1 MTPRLVG
8 HLRCVKDPLVAAVL
22 LVGTAP
28 SLAQLHDT
36 RNAAGWYSKAIHRLE
51 AAELSETDWRALREY
66 QPDSGAVPTESMRA
80 ALARLQPVF
89 RAIRRGSRQDFSDF
103 DLDYSEGFGLLLPH
117 LGSLRSICG
126 LMTKDV
132 MVQVHDGDAAGAA
145 ETIAALYRMSD
156 HLADDRVMVSSLVG
170 QSVFEQ
176 ADRAAQAGLDR
187 SAFGAAESSTLLE
200 AVKALDDRD
209 PFDVVG
215 ALRNEQQSVVGWVRE
230 QYGEAEDRAWMLDE
244 LGLDAKAANVLAGMM
259 LVDEARFE
267 SALQETDE
275 VMGRV
280 VELFTLD
287 DAAEAQFELA
297 RLAEEIGRGEHGPL
311 AAMLVPN
318 VSGVYKKMIAA
329 QQAVA
334 DRTAV
339 LQDIVD
345 GNVAAESLAN
355 AAVWYLQAVQML
367 KALDPQTMTTLRE
380 IAQDPTRSIDDTSAG
395 AFRKTETILA
405 TMRTG
410 SQKPRC
416 DFTIARHGRV
426 PAIPPYLPGLR
437 DAARLLHA
445 DAVRSL
451 QRKKPAVAADRLA
464 TCFRLSRH
472 LAGDLQI
479 PSTLTSHVIFNA
491 TTQLARE
498 GLGSLTAD
506 QRAGL
511 LKVVLAASPRDPFG
525 YVSSQAAVRTALI
538 NGLPLR
544 TEARRRAQRTV
555 GLLDGDRLLYLT
567 VVAGRVEIPL
577 PETEA
582 LDDVISLEALAMALT
597 EAARVREEVAVTGD
611 LGPIAR
617 RTVPDIGQV
626 GERFT
631 RARSDL
637 RRAIATLEP
646 TG

>member
-1 MTPRLVG
+1 MG
-8 HLRCVKDPLVAAVL
+8 
-22 LVGTAP
+22 
-28 SLAQLHDT
+28 QLHDA
-36 RNAAGWYSKAIHRLE
+36 RNAAGWYTKAVHRLE
-51 AAELSETDWRALREY
+51 TAGLSEADWRALREY
-66 QPDSGAVPTESMRA
+66 RPDSGAVPTDAVRA

-89 RAIRRGSRQDFSDF
+89 RAMQRGSRQGFSDF
-103 DLDYSEGFGLLLPH
+103 DLQYSEGFGLLLPH
-117 LGSLRSICG
+117 LGPLRSISG
-126 LMTKDV
+126 LMTKDA
-132 MVQVHDGDAAGAA
+132 MVRVHDGDAAGAA
-145 ETIAALYRMSD
+145 ESIAALYRVSD
-156 HLADDRVMVSSLVG
+156 HLADDRVMISSLVG
-170 QSVFEQ
+170 QAVFDQ

-200 AVKALDDRD
+200 AVKRLDDRD

-215 ALRNEQQSVVGWVRE
+215 ALRNEQQTVVSWVRE

-244 LGLDAKAANVLAGMM
+244 LGLDAKAANLLAGMM
-259 LVDEARFE
+259 LVDEARFDA
-267 SALQETDE
+267 ALEETDE

-334 DRTAV
+334 DRTTV

-345 GNVAAESLAN
+345 GKVAAQTLAN

-367 KALDPQTMTTLRE
+367 KAVGPQTMTTLRE
-380 IAQDPTRSIDDTSAG
+380 IARDPSRRVDEASDG
-395 AFRKTETILA
+395 AFRETAAIVA
-405 TMRTG
+405 TLRTG

-416 DFTIARHGRV
+416 DFTMARHGRA

-437 DAARLLHA
+437 DAVRLLHA

-451 QRKKPAVAADRLA
+451 QRQKPGEAADRLA
-464 TCFRLSRH
+464 ICFRLSAH
-472 LAGDLQI
+472 LAGDPQI
-479 PSTLTSHVIFNA
+479 PSALTSHVVFSA
-491 TTQLARE
+491 TTQLARW
-498 GLGSLTAD
+498 GLGSLNVD

-511 LKVVLAASPRDPFG
+511 LKAVQVANPRDPFG
-525 YVSSQAAVRTALI
+525 YASSQAAARMALVD
-538 NGLPLR
+538 GLPLR
-544 TEARRRAQRTV
+544 TEGRRRARRTV
-555 GLLDGDRLLYLT
+555 RLLDGDRLLYMT

-597 EAARVREEVAVTGD
+597 EAARVREEVAVSGD
-611 LGPIAR
+611 LSPIAR
-617 RTVPDIGQV
+617 RPVPDIGQV
-626 GERFT
+626 VERLV

-637 RRAIATLEP
+637 REAIAMLGRQRSDETTKRESD
-646 TG
+646 GE